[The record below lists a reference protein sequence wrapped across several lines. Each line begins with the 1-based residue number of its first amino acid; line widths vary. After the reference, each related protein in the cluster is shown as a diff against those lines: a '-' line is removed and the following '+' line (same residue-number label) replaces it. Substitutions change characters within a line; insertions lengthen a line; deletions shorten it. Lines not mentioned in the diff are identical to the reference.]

1 MRTLAI
7 IPARGGSKR
16 IPKKNIKLFLNKPI
30 ITYAIELAISSNLFD
45 EVMVSTD
52 SEEIAKVALLS
63 GAKVPFIRSEKTSD
77 DFATTY
83 EVIDEVITKYSLMNE
98 EFDRACCIYPC
109 TPLLKIDTLLTSYK
123 KLVDEKL
130 DCVFPVIRYSFP
142 IQRSVFIE
150 NNRVKMNHPEFILTR
165 SQDLSPNYHD
175 AGQFYFF
182 DVNKLLKYKN
192 LYTDNS
198 GAVIV
203 SELDAQDIDNL
214 SDWKLAELKYKMR
227 K

>member
-1 MRTLAI
+1 MAI

-203 SELDAQDIDNL
+203 SQLDAQDIDNL